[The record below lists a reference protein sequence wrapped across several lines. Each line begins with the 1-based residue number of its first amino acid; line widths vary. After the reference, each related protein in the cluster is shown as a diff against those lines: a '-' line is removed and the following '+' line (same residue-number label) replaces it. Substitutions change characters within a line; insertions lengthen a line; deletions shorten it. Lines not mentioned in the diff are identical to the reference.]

1 MKIQWSRYLI
11 AAALILAV
19 GALWALADGT
29 TVKVEVRNEDGREI
43 TVDVNGV
50 TEVISLDDLAEG
62 EVRSYEVGGHP
73 ITVTR
78 VDDRLALVHEG
89 GEEAMTWVGKEV
101 GEDGRHFIVRKHAEG
116 GSDEGCERKL
126 MFVGEGQGATE
137 DFLILRGPDGSID
150 VEALEEKYGDHLQTI
165 DVEGG
170 GEGVTWVDGS
180 GAGHPII
187 VKRLGAPPCGDMVRY
202 RCEETGSTLTVKK
215 AEGLLESY
223 TDPVT
228 GCVMTKV
235 EEPMRKVVRVKVVEK
250 DGDAGD

>member
-1 MKIQWSRYLI
+1 MRVEWNRYLL
-11 AAALILAV
+11 AAVLILVV
-19 GALWALADGT
+19 GAVWALAGEQQL
-29 TVKVEVRNEDGREI
+29 KVEVRNLDGREI

-78 VDDRLALVHEG
+78 VGDRLALVHKG
-89 GEEAMTWVGKEV
+89 GDEAMTWVDQEA
-101 GEDGRHFIVRKHAEG
+101 GEQSKHFVVVKRGEG
-116 GSDEGCERKL
+116 GSEGGCERTL
-126 MFVGEGQGATE
+126 MFVGEGDGAAE

-150 VEALEEKYGDHLQTI
+150 VEALEEKYGDRLQTI
-165 DVEGG
+165 DIEGG
-170 GEGVTWVDGS
+170 GEGVAWVDGS

-187 VKRLGAPPCGDMVRY
+187 VKRLGPGDDGLVRY

-235 EEPMRKVVRVKVVEK
+235 EEPVRKVVRVTVVEK

>member
-1 MKIQWSRYLI
+1 MRVEWNRYLL
-11 AAALILAV
+11 AAVLILVV
-19 GALWALADGT
+19 GAVWALAGEQQL
-29 TVKVEVRNEDGREI
+29 KVEVRNLDGREI

-73 ITVTR
+73 FTVKR
-78 VDDRLALVHEG
+78 SDDRLALVHEAG
-89 GEEAMTWVGKEV
+89 GEAMTWVGKEA
-101 GEDGRHFIVRKHAEG
+101 GADGQHFIVMKHGEADG
-116 GSDEGCERKL
+116 EGCERKL
-126 MFVGEGQGATE
+126 MFVGEGEGDAE
-137 DFLILRGPDGSID
+137 DILILRGPDGSID
-150 VEALEEKYGDHLQTI
+150 VEALQEKYGDRLQTI
-165 DVEGG
+165 DIEGG
-170 GEGVTWVDGS
+170 GEGVAWVDGS

-187 VKRLGAPPCGDMVRY
+187 VKRLGPGDDGLVRY

-235 EEPMRKVVRVKVVEK
+235 EEPVRKVVRVTVVEK
-250 DGDAGD
+250 DGDVGD